1 MSQVIYKT
9 EVVRLGSEALNALDQ
24 NLLILFGQEVPEIL
38 EDMVFVHNNKQISA
52 EPKKGDLVLVDDQE
66 FEILCVGDV
75 VYQNLSQLGHCT
87 LTFGENED
95 QEILPGSIYLKAV
108 KAPKAGIG
116 SIIQI
121 IQAQKEGTQR

>member
-9 EVVRLGSEALNALDQ
+9 QVIRLGSEAMDALDQ

-38 EDMVFVHNNKQISA
+38 EDMVFIHNNNKVTA
-52 EPKKGDLVLVDDQE
+52 EPEKGDCLLVDDQE
-66 FEILCVGDV
+66 FEILCVGEV

-87 LTFGENED
+87 LTFGENPD
-95 QEILPGSIYLKAV
+95 QEILPGSIYLKAL
-108 KAPKAGIG
+108 KAPKAGPG

-121 IQAQKEGTQR
+121 VRHRRKERIE